1 MKLKTD
7 VIKLRLKELGK
18 TQEDLG
24 KVLGNKK
31 NPRQTGNNIIRRG
44 TASEETAYKIAEF
57 LHCTVHDIQEP
68 YNIQR
73 KIELES
79 ERINKLETNVREL
92 KIQLTSCEAMGRTKD
107 ELIDVLRMNRDILT
121 RDLNDCRKELDGYRI
136 ENARLEAIIKKKK

>member
-24 KVLGNKK
+24 KVLGNDK
-31 NPRQTGNNIIRRG
+31 NPRQTGNNILRRG
-44 TASEETAYKIAEF
+44 TTTEETAYKIAEF
-57 LHCTVHDIQEP
+57 LHCTLHDIQEP

-79 ERINKLETNVREL
+79 ERINKLESLVREL
-92 KIQLTSCEAMGRTKD
+92 KVQLTSCEAMGRTKD
-107 ELIDVLRMNRDILT
+107 ELIEVLRLNRDILT
-121 RDLNDCRKELDGYRI
+121 RDLNDCRKELDNARI
-136 ENARLEAIIKKKK
+136 EIAKLDALNKKRK